1 MLRKAAHVAFGVAMA
16 SSLMIVGANAEGDAV
31 KGAKV
36 FNKCKSCHTIED
48 GGAKK
53 IGPNLHGVFGRTAG
67 SVEGFKYSKGMTGS
81 GIVWSEETL
90 AEFLA
95 NPRAYVKGT
104 KMTFAG
110 VKNESQLEDLMEYL
124 EHASGAE

>member
-1 MLRKAAHVAFGVAMA
+1 MLRKASQIVFGVAMA
-16 SSLMIVGANAEGDAV
+16 SSLMIASASAGDAV

-36 FNKCKSCHTIED
+36 FNKCKSCHTIDD

-90 AEFLA
+90 AKFLA

-110 VKNESQLEDLMEYL
+110 IKKESQLEDLIAYL
-124 EHASGAE
+124 GQASGAE